1 MSEHDDQ
8 DDNVLPLR
16 RPRREVIAEVGG
28 PPDESS
34 FTLAVY
40 GEDLVPSE
48 VTNLL
53 GVEPTDS
60 FERGYR
66 RKPTSRPMPHG
77 AWFFEERGQPPRDPD
92 DLARSVLLRFS
103 APPERWSMVRERYE
117 VQLRVALH
125 VAGWNK
131 GFAFSP
137 TTMQLIA
144 ATGAELGFDL
154 YFHGSEQE

>member
-1 MSEHDDQ
+1 M
-8 DDNVLPLR
+8 
-16 RPRREVIAEVGG
+16 A

-53 GVEPTDS
+53 GLQPTRS

-66 RKPTSRPMPHG
+66 RNPTSRPMPHG

-92 DLARSVLLRFS
+92 DLARSVLIRFS
-103 APPERWSMVRERYE
+103 AAPETWSRVRELYK
-117 VQLRVALH
+117 VQLRVALQM
-125 VAGWNK
+125 ASWNR

-137 TTMQLIA
+137 TTLQLIA

-154 YFHGSEQE
+154 YFHESEQE